1 MSSVHCKI
9 KTLIISRRPGSL
21 PPRSNERAI
30 LFREEGAGE
39 GGWVGGETHFRS
51 LRRVHETGLSKIRP
65 QASSCLSTFLPWKRV
80 PGIAYPSH
88 LSLNLLLGPQTYQ
101 DLLHLLC
108 VTPWEPFLEGTS
120 AVHLHHRLTSLW
132 PQAKQSR
139 GCKGWMKDVEVW
151 VVMIAVLIQCWCSNL
166 IIRKY
171 L

>member
-108 VTPWEPFLEGTS
+108 VTHGNRSWRVQVLYIFTI
-120 AVHLHHRLTSLW
+120 AW
-132 PQAKQSR
+132 PHCGHKLNR
-139 GCKGWMKDVEVW
+139 VGDILRVG
-151 VVMIAVLIQCWCSNL
+151 
-166 IIRKY
+166 
-171 L
+171 